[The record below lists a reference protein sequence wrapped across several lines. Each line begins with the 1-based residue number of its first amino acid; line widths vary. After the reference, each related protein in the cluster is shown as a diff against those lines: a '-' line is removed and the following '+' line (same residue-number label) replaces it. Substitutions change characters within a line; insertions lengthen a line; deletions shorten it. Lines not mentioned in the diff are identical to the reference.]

1 MALLD
6 IRQRVGWLFMTV
18 IVAHLILISAQVSS
32 HRGVPLLEEAIFG
45 AVSEVQRVAT
55 GGIGE
60 ARGAW
65 HNYLNLRQISR
76 ENDELRQRLSQLE
89 VALQRERALAGQ
101 TRVLQELLD
110 FKKETPLSTT
120 PATVIASGASPDF
133 RTMTLDKGSSEGLA
147 ADMAVI
153 APAGIVGRV
162 ILPTARAA
170 KVQLIIDRNAA
181 AAGLVERTR
190 AQGVVV
196 GTGSDRMRFE
206 YVPGTADVKTGD
218 RVVTSGMDG
227 IYPKGFVIGQIES
240 IERTAGEFS
249 AVLIRPSV
257 NLSALEAVL
266 VVTSASEVPKADRIA
281 AERTKPATARPE

>member
-18 IVAHLILISAQVSS
+18 TVAHLILISAQVTTR
-32 HRGVPLLEEAIFG
+32 RGVPLLEETIFG
-45 AVSEVQRVAT
+45 AVAEVQRVAT

-60 ARGAW
+60 ARGVW
-65 HNYLNLRQISR
+65 QNYLNLRQISR
-76 ENDELRQRLSQLE
+76 ENDELKQRLSQLE

-101 TRVLQELLD
+101 TRVLQETLD
-110 FKKETPLSTT
+110 LKQETPFTTT
-120 PATVIASGASPDF
+120 PAMVIASGASPDF
-133 RTMTLDKGSSEGLA
+133 RTMTLDKGSSQGLA

-153 APAGIVGRV
+153 APAGVVGRV
-162 ILPTARAA
+162 ILPTPRAA

-196 GTGSDRMRFE
+196 GTGGDRMRFE
-206 YVPGTADVKTGD
+206 FLPGTADLKTGD

-227 IYPKGFVIGQIES
+227 IYPKGFVLGQIES

-249 AVLIRPSV
+249 TVLIRPSV
-257 NLSALEAVL
+257 NLSALETVL
-266 VVTSASEVPKADRIA
+266 VVTSATDAPKADTPA
-281 AERTKPATARPE
+281 VEAEPAPARPQ

>member
-18 IVAHLILISAQVSS
+18 TVMHLILISAQVQTR
-32 HRGVPLLEEAIFG
+32 RGVPMLEEAIFG
-45 AVSEVQRVAT
+45 SMAEVQRVAT

-60 ARGAW
+60 ARGFW
-65 HNYLNLRQISR
+65 QSYVNLRETGR
-76 ENDELRQRLSQLE
+76 ENESLKQRVSQLE

-101 TRVLQELLD
+101 TKVLQEMLD
-110 FKKETPLSTT
+110 LKTETPFTTT
-120 PATVIASGASPDF
+120 PAMVIASAASPEF
-133 RTMTLDKGSSEGLA
+133 RTMTLDKGSSQGLT

-162 ILPTARAA
+162 VLPTPRAA

>member
-18 IVAHLILISAQVSS
+18 TVVHLVLISAQVTSK
-32 HRGVPLLEEAIFG
+32 RGVPLLEEAIFG
-45 AVSEVQRVAT
+45 SMAEVQRVAT

-60 ARGAW
+60 VRGAW
-65 HNYLNLRQISR
+65 QNYVNLRQISQ
-76 ENDELRQRLSQLE
+76 ENDALKQRLSQLE

-110 FKKETPLSTT
+110 LKRETPLATT
-120 PATVIASGASPDF
+120 PAVVIASGASPDF
-133 RTMTLDKGSSEGLA
+133 RTMTLDKGSAQGLT

-162 ILPTARAA
+162 VLPTPRAA

-181 AAGLVERTR
+181 VAGLVERTR
-190 AQGVVV
+190 AQGIVV
-196 GTGSDRMRFE
+196 GNGSDRMRFE
-206 YVPGTADVKTGD
+206 YVPGSAELKTGD
-218 RVVTSGMDG
+218 RVVTSGIDG

-240 IERTAGEFS
+240 IERSAGEFS
-249 AVLIRPSV
+249 NVVIQPAV
-257 NLSALEAVL
+257 NLSALETVL
-266 VVTSASEVPKADRIA
+266 VVTSATEVPKADRA
-281 AERTKPATARPE
+281 PTP